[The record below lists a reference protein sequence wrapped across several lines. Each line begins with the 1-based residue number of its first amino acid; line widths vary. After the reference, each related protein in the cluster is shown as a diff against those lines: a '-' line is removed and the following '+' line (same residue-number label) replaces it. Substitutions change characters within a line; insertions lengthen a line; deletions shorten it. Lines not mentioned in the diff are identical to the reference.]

1 MITLGA
7 VQLYAAHVARAPQQS
22 EKAGMPHALSAM
34 HGMFSRSLQAL
45 TEDLRGP
52 LLPSLSSLIQSQHP
66 HVLEIG
72 AGSGRALLE
81 LTNKLEAERRQIC
94 PVGTTFI
101 NYTLEQWGSSLDKQW
116 MRSNGLSATIEE
128 GPLRNESIAYLA
140 QRYGLRVPQSSPRI
154 VDVNYYHG
162 LPFASHEFDLVL
174 SGAAMKLRNRS
185 HDFHLIGD
193 EVLRVLKTGGSAL
206 IGMFTCSGNSIE
218 HNRLR
223 WLDSALLRNRTQR
236 LLVGGTDKS
245 VVEGLSAAMH
255 GMVPLELV
263 VGAAAPAAG
272 DRCSKHYDK
281 CARPCTRG
289 HTSTRDAGRERAA
302 QTSRCTMVLVL
313 GTDCKLLFFLHVL
326 RNSSLCSSQ
335 GSAIGPS
342 PLSSAI
348 ESVKGQLRVESAAVR
363 NTILSEMGARDV
375 ALNAIIKDHVKDATM
390 KSKTLDSIP
399 ASAKASIELQVA
411 GIRRWLRGPTWQQP
425 VQYARSWCRAKARD
439 GDNPVC

>member
-1 MITLGA
+1 MPEHGQIIGA
-7 VQLYAAHVARAPQQS
+7 SRSL
-22 EKAGMPHALSAM
+22 L
-34 HGMFSRSLQAL
+34 HGNVSKPRLLNNLHSMFSRSLEAL

-52 LLPSLSSLIQSQHP
+52 LMPTLSSLVQSHHHP

-72 AGSGRALLE
+72 TGSGRALLE
-81 LTNKLEAERRQIC
+81 LTSRFESGQRQVC

-101 NYTLEQWGSSLDKQW
+101 NYTLQQWGSGLDRQW
-116 MRSNGLSATIEE
+116 MRGNGLGATIEE
-128 GPLRNESIAYLA
+128 GPLRKESIAALA
-140 QRYGLRVPQSSPRI
+140 RRYGLQVPKETPRI
-154 VDVNYYHG
+154 VDVDYYHG
-162 LPFASHEFDLVL
+162 LPFAPHEFDLVL

-390 KSKTLDSIP
+390 KSKTLDSVP